1 MIEPSRKEKNMEQK
15 LKFPSDFLW
24 GASTSAFQVEGG
36 WNEGGRGIANSDVR
50 NIPSGLADY
59 KGASDHYHHMKE
71 DVGYMKELGIKVYRF
86 SFSWTRIMPDG
97 HHVNQ
102 EGLNFYH
109 SLIDELI
116 SQDIIPFP
124 TLYHFE
130 MPYALIEKFGGWA
143 DRKCVDAYV
152 QYATVCFQEFKDQV
166 KMWATINEQ
175 MCATAPDDMN
185 GNLTEDDYLRQ
196 KTLYQMSYHMTLAE
210 KIVIAKFKELI
221 PDGQIGH
228 VVAMQEIYPETSSPQ
243 DVLAALNAQDELQ
256 WSFLDLSIN
265 GQYSYHFQSYLKQK
279 YIYPQMNQD
288 DLHYLTENKPDFI
301 GINYYASCCVRAKKE
316 FDDCSKMPPF
326 YQSDQFY
333 VVENKCIQATEW
345 MHFGID
351 PDGLYMGLRQL
362 YDRYELPMIITENGM
377 AYSDQLM
384 NGEIQ
389 DNYRID
395 YLKQHLKKCHQFIQ
409 EGYPLIGYCPWS
421 LLDLVSSHEGFS
433 KRYGLIYVDRTNDD
447 MKSCERIK
455 KKSFYW
461 YQNIIQNNGIEGE
474 E

>member
-1 MIEPSRKEKNMEQK
+1 MEQK
-15 LKFPSDFLW
+15 LQFPRDFLW

-71 DVGYMKELGIKVYRF
+71 DVRYMKELGIKVYRF

-97 HHVNQ
+97 HHANQ

-109 SLIDELI
+109 SLINELI
-116 SQDIIPFP
+116 QNDIIPFP

-130 MPYALIEKFGGWA
+130 MPYALIEEFGGWV
-143 DRKCVDAYV
+143 DRRCVDAYV
-152 QYATVCFQEFKDQV
+152 QYATICFQEFKDQV

-210 KIVIAKFKELI
+210 KMAISKFRNLI

-228 VVAMQEIYPETSSPQ
+228 VVAMQVIYSETSSPK

-256 WSFLDLSIN
+256 WSFLDLSIK
-265 GQYSYHFQSYLKQK
+265 GKYSHHFQSYLKQK
-279 YIYPQMNQD
+279 KIYPQMNQR
-288 DLHYLTENKPDFI
+288 DLHYLAENKPDFI
-301 GINYYASCCVRAKKE
+301 GVNYYASCCVRAKNKL
-316 FDDCSKMPPF
+316 DDCSKMPPF

-377 AYSDQLM
+377 AYSDQLID
-384 NGEIQ
+384 GSIS

-395 YLKQHLKKCHQFIQ
+395 YLKQHLEKCYQFIQ